1 MFLPNFID
9 DGICL
14 PWEFFSEKELENVF
28 AKFYRL
34 DKSGDRT
41 KNSYGLGLATVQRI
55 LSLHKSEFS
64 LSNTQDGVLFKFI
77 LRKQDILF
85 DEFE

>member
-9 DGICL
+9 YI
-14 PWEFFSEKELENVF
+14 N
-28 AKFYRL
+28 
-34 DKSGDRT
+34 
-41 KNSYGLGLATVQRI
+41 QRI

-64 LSNTQDGVLFKFI
+64 LSNTQDGVLFKFT

>member
-1 MFLPNFID
+1 MLF
-9 DGICL
+9 G
-14 PWEFFSEKELENVF
+14 
-28 AKFYRL
+28 
-34 DKSGDRT
+34 
-41 KNSYGLGLATVQRI
+41 GLATVQRI

-64 LSNTQDGVLFKFI
+64 LSNTQDGVLFKFT